1 LVQLRGTNPDQ
12 KSPTSVPLP
21 ANAISTKDW
30 RAAERRVEAWISEC
44 RGGRVASFQRE
55 AWRAW
60 GTRESG
66 LIHAPTGS
74 GKTIAALGGP
84 MIEAIARGAQANEGL
99 SILWVT
105 PLRALAADLIVQ
117 LEAPLHDLGIPWRVL
132 RRTGDSGSGERTKL
146 KAGRVEVLVTTPES
160 LALQLSYE
168 EAGSRF
174 KTLSSIVVDEWHEL
188 LGSKRGV
195 LFELGLARL
204 RRIAPDAR
212 IWGLSATIG
221 NLEEAMRALL
231 GPGRPGRLIAVRGS
245 RPMVIET
252 ALPPLIERFAWA
264 GHLGLS
270 QLPRVVEAAG
280 AARSVLVFTNT
291 RSQAEL
297 WLEAI
302 ASVWPHAPETLAIHH
317 GSLDR
322 GLRRKVEDG
331 LRSGAVRCVVA
342 TSSLDLGVD
351 FASVDAV
358 IQIGSARGIARLLQ
372 RAGRSNH
379 RPGEAGRI
387 LCVPTHSLELA
398 EIAAA
403 RRALAAGAIEPRPP
417 LTGGPDVLAQHLTTL
432 ALAGGFVADAAF
444 TEIRL
449 THAYAALDR
458 SMFDAV
464 LAFLVHG
471 GALHAYPDYRRLIEH
486 HGQYILADP
495 LLARRHRFNIGT
507 IVAHGAV
514 EVRFLRG
521 GRLGQIEEAFAA
533 RLKPG
538 DRFLFAGR
546 HLEFVR
552 TRDMTVWVKLTRGSR
567 TAVPR
572 WMGGRLSLSNELGQ
586 WLRRTLSD
594 DKASEPEMQS
604 LKPLLAL
611 QRQKSQIPAPHE
623 LLIEIVRAR
632 DGEHLFVFPFAGR
645 LVHEGLGALLALRLG
660 RMAPVTLT
668 FGANDY
674 GVVVSGQQLPFI
686 DLGSL
691 RAFFDPGSLRE
702 DVIECIGAT
711 ELAKR
716 QFREIARIA
725 GLVFDDYP
733 GRDKS
738 LRNLQASAGLIYDVL
753 TRYDPHHI
761 LLQQALDEVCEQ
773 TFNFARLQATL
784 EEMKARDL
792 ILQRPAAL
800 TPFSFPLWSE
810 WVRGG
815 LSSED
820 WGTRVQRLAEQLE
833 KQAR

>member
-1 LVQLRGTNPDQ
+1 
-12 KSPTSVPLP
+12 
-21 ANAISTKDW
+21 
-30 RAAERRVEAWISEC
+30 
-44 RGGRVASFQRE
+44 
-55 AWRAW
+55 
-60 GTRESG
+60 
-66 LIHAPTGS
+66 LIYAPTGS
-74 GKTIAALGGP
+74 GKTLAALGGP
-84 MIEAIARGAQANEGL
+84 MIEAIARGAQPNDGL

-105 PLRALAADLIVQ
+105 PLRALAADLTVQ

-132 RRTGDSGSGERTKL
+132 RRTGDSGSSERTKL
-146 KAGRVEVLVTTPES
+146 KAGQVEVLVTTPES

-174 KTLSSIVVDEWHEL
+174 ATLGSIVVDEWHEL

-195 LFELGLARL
+195 LFELALARL
-204 RRIAPDAR
+204 RLIAPGAR

-221 NLEEAMRALL
+221 NLEEAMLALL
-231 GPGRPGRLIAVRGS
+231 GPGRPGHLIAVRGS
-245 RPMVIET
+245 RPTAIET
-252 ALPPLIERFAWA
+252 ALPPYIECFAWA

-387 LCVPTHSLELA
+387 LFVPTHSLELA

-417 LTGGPDVLAQHLTTL
+417 LPGGADVLAQHLTTL
-432 ALAGGFVADAAF
+432 ALAGGFVAAF
-444 TEIRL
+444 TEVRR
-449 THAYAALDR
+449 THAYAGLDR
-458 SMFDAV
+458 ATFDAV

-495 LLARRHRFNIGT
+495 RLARRHRFNIGT

-521 GRLGQIEEAFAA
+521 GRLGQVEEAFAA

-552 TRDMTVWVKLTRGSR
+552 TRDMTVWVKLTKGSR

-572 WMGGRLSLSNELGQ
+572 WMGGRLSLSNELGH
-586 WLRRTLSD
+586 WLQRTLPD
-594 DKASEPEMQS
+594 DQASEPEMCR
-604 LKPLLAL
+604 LKPLLEL
-611 QRQKSQIPAPHE
+611 QRQKSQIPAPNE

-660 RMAPVTLT
+660 RLAPVTLT

-674 GVVVSGQQLPFI
+674 GVVVSGQQLPLI
-686 DLGSL
+686 DLGRL
-691 RAFFDPGSLRE
+691 RALFDPGSLRE
-702 DVIECIGAT
+702 DVIECVGAT

-725 GLVFDDYP
+725 GLVFDGYP

-738 LRNLQASAGLIYDVL
+738 SRNLQASAGLIYDVL
-753 TRYDPHHI
+753 TQYDPHHI
-761 LLQQALDEVCEQ
+761 LLQQALDEVCER

-784 EEMKARDL
+784 EEMKTRDL

-800 TPFSFPLWSE
+800 TPFAFPLWSE
-810 WVRGG
+810 WARGG

-820 WGTRVQRLAEQLE
+820 WESRVHRLAEQLE
-833 KQAR
+833 KQAT